1 MYCRLMRSDDMPRF
15 EQMLSPGFRASSRV
29 CASLPDLWRRLLA
42 NRQLDGSV
50 VAETDPAQGES
61 VLAFG
66 MTTFVGEPFVD
77 EYLRAPQPYLSALVY
92 ERVLDGRSP
101 IVPSADLAALNAAG
115 ELNLL
120 ILHFGI
126 HHANPGDER
135 GRAIVATSYA
145 GFRAVHLG
153 YRIKRVLQEAYGP
166 ELPYFTAGGFLVKSD
181 YALSA
186 DASAMDAN
194 GWRPY
199 LVGLFRDDRES
210 QLPGSAIS
218 YLFHSSPP
226 MVHFSDAER
235 HVVLRAVMDEPDD
248 VIAEALKVSPEGVKK
263 TWRRIHQRVD
273 AAAIPELSKQ
283 PEEQENGANRGKER
297 RRRLVQYL
305 RYHPEALRPFARKGA
320 VKRRS

>member
-1 MYCRLMRSDDMPRF
+1 MYCRLIRADDMSRF

-29 CASLPDLWRRLLA
+29 RASLPDLWRRLLA

-50 VAETDPAQGES
+50 VVETDPQGES

-66 MTTFVGEPFVD
+66 MTTFVDESFVD
-77 EYLRAPQPYLSALVY
+77 EYLRAPEPRLSAVIY
-92 ERVLDGRSP
+92 ERVLNGRSP

-115 ELNLL
+115 ELNLV

-126 HHANPGDER
+126 GHDNPADER
-135 GRAIVATSYA
+135 GRAIVSTAYA

-153 YRIKRVLQEAYGP
+153 YRIKRVLQEAYEP
-166 ELPYFTAGGFLVKSD
+166 ELPYFTASGFLVKSD
-181 YALSA
+181 YAPSA
-186 DASAMDAN
+186 DASASDPN

-199 LVGLFRDDRES
+199 LMGLFRDDRES

-218 YLFHSSPP
+218 YLFHSSAPS
-226 MVHFSDAER
+226 VHFSDAER
-235 HVVLRAVMDEPDD
+235 HVLLRAVMDEPDD
-248 VIAEALKVSPEGVKK
+248 VIAAALRVSPEAVKK

-273 AAAIPELSKQ
+273 AAIPELSKQ
-283 PEEQENGANRGKER
+283 PTEPEDGANRGKER

-305 RYHPEALRPFARKGA
+305 RYHPEALRPFARKAA
-320 VKRRS
+320 VR